1 MGQVF
6 SLIRGSD
13 LVRGL
18 VSWPLWGTIGWL
30 EICQRFRRSV
40 IGPFWLTL
48 SLGCVILG
56 LGTVYAVLFQ
66 QDVKDY
72 MPYLAIGLIVWTLIS
87 TVITEGCLAFIA
99 ADHNIK
105 MLSIPLSVYVL
116 RMLWRNII
124 IFAHNMVLYVIII
137 LYFQIN
143 PGWAVFGSL
152 LGLLLVCLNGLAFGL
167 SLGVLSAR
175 FRDIPLI
182 VSNGVQLAF
191 FISPIMWKPVSL
203 RAHRWLLDFN
213 PFYYLIEVVRQPLLG
228 QWPDG
233 QIWLAAIAFT
243 LLNLAGSIAIFA
255 RYRWRIA
262 YWV

>member
-1 MGQVF
+1 MRRVF
-6 SLIRGSD
+6 SQIQGND
-13 LVRGL
+13 LTQGL
-18 VSWPLWGTIGWL
+18 LAWPLWGTIGWL
-30 EICQRFRRSV
+30 EIRQRFRRSV

-124 IFAHNMVLYVIII
+124 IFAHNMVLYFIII

-143 PGWAVFGSL
+143 PGWAVLGSL
-152 LGLLLVCLNGLAFGL
+152 LGLALVSLNGLAFGL

-191 FISPIMWKPVSL
+191 FITPIMWKPVSL
-203 RAHRWLLDFN
+203 RAHRWLLDWN

-228 QWPDG
+228 QWPGSD
-233 QIWLAAIAFT
+233 IWLAAGLFT
-243 LLNLAGSIAIFA
+243 FVNLVVSIALFA